1 MGLVRRE
8 VTRLASAIQ
17 FLTLLPVGWMSAKE
31 EMSLSELRASVRWYP
46 LVGAL
51 LGGCLYLVHGLL
63 VLRTS
68 DAVATMVGLTLA
80 ILLTGGIHVDG
91 LMDTFDAIG
100 SRRPREQAL
109 AIMRDSRI
117 GAIGALVAMLFLLLQ
132 AFSAVQLGRLSP
144 LLFVAV
150 WSCSRWSLVL
160 SMQFGPSARGR
171 EGLGALFA
179 GQIRRRD
186 LFGSGVICAVLVALT
201 APPLLAGA
209 MLLWTV
215 AVAWGLTRWFCRRF
229 GGMTGDTYG
238 ATLLLTETTLYLFV
252 LIWLG
257 RGGVV

>member
-17 FLTLLPVGWMSAKE
+17 FLTILPVGWLAAKE
-31 EMSLSELRASVRWYP
+31 EMSADELRASVRWYP
-46 LVGAL
+46 FVGAL
-51 LGGCLYLVHGLL
+51 LGGCLYLVHGALA
-63 VLRTS
+63 LRTT
-68 DAVATMVGLTLA
+68 DGVATMVGLTIA

-132 AFSAVQLGRLSP
+132 AFSAVQLGRFNP
-144 LLFVAV
+144 LLFIGIWA
-150 WSCSRWSLVL
+150 CSRWSLVL
-160 SMQFGPSARGR
+160 SMQFGPSARGKD
-171 EGLGALFA
+171 GLGALFA
-179 GQIRRRD
+179 GNVRRRD
-186 LFGSGVICAVLVALT
+186 LFVSGVLCAAFVALT
-201 APPLLAGA
+201 APPVLGACLLC
-209 MLLWTV
+209 WT
-215 AVAWGLTRWFCRRF
+215 AVAAWVLTRWFCRRF

-238 ATLLLTETTLYLFV
+238 ATLLWTETTLYLFV

-257 RGGVV
+257 RGGVA